1 MTNLHFAMQFRDGV
15 EVSHFALTPL
25 DGEYLLVNAGYI
37 NDIIGGKWF
46 VPFDDEIGYSSLL
59 GTDEEQEQ
67 DCSDDDWRFDT
78 TARDYYP
85 HRRIE

>member
-1 MTNLHFAMQFRDGV
+1 MTSLHFAMQFREGV
-15 EVSHFALTPL
+15 SVSH
-25 DGEYLLVNAGYI
+25 GEYLLVNAGYA
-37 NDIIGGKWF
+37 NDIIGAKWF
-46 VPFDDEIGYSSLL
+46 VPFDDELGYSSLL